1 MMGSTRLFIL
11 CLVIS
16 LEKVASLI
24 NNGFWCTC
32 MHTLRLPTVCTY
44 VNTRSL
50 INMIVRNCGNYYY
63 ADSVLLYRVQVD
75 LVALQAKKEP
85 KATE

>member
-1 MMGSTRLFIL
+1 
-11 CLVIS
+11 
-16 LEKVASLI
+16 
-24 NNGFWCTC
+24 
-32 MHTLRLPTVCTY
+32 
-44 VNTRSL
+44 
-50 INMIVRNCGNYYY
+50 MIVRNCGNYYY